1 MITDNKTNFVYFS
14 ALLPQRHPK
23 FFKELRVIL
32 ERKRIKCGLLPDT
45 NDIWCRDY
53 MPIQIAENSFV
64 QFKYYPKYLLALKK
78 DRATI
83 TDVSKTCE
91 AVRIK
96 HMISDIK
103 IDGGNIVR
111 SKTKVIMTK
120 RILSENPH
128 YQEKKLI
135 SRLKI
140 LLKAKQII
148 LIPECP
154 GDPFGHADGMI
165 RFVDGV
171 KDEKTVLVN
180 DFSREP
186 VKFFT
191 EFHRVLSEYGLL
203 PILLPYTAY
212 RNKGDDAEGIYINY
226 LQVGKIVAYPT
237 YGLKEDAL
245 AHKVFTRYFGANVV
259 PIRANS
265 IAKEGGVLN
274 CISWNIVLAKRSDLY
289 LY

>member
-1 MITDNKTNFVYFS
+1 MITDKETNFVYFS
-14 ALLPQRHPK
+14 ELLPKRHSA
-23 FFKELRVIL
+23 FFKELTVIL
-32 ERKRIKCGLLPDT
+32 KHKGMKYVLLPNT

-53 MPIQIAENSFV
+53 MPIQIAGNSFV
-64 QFKYYPKYLLALKK
+64 QFKYYPKYLLGSKK

-83 TDVSKTCE
+83 TDASKTCE
-91 AVRIK
+91 AARIK
-96 HMISDIK
+96 PMISNIK

-154 GDPFGHADGMI
+154 GDSFGHADGMI

-226 LQVGKIVAYPT
+226 LQVGKIVIYPT
-237 YGLKEDAL
+237 YGLKEDAF
-245 AHKVFTRYFGANVV
+245 AHKVFTRYFGANVI
-259 PIRANS
+259 PIRSNE
-265 IAKEGGVLN
+265 IAKKGGVLN
-274 CISWNIVLAKRSDLY
+274 CVSWNLVK
-289 LY
+289 

>member
-1 MITDNKTNFVYFS
+1 MVR
-14 ALLPQRHPK
+14 P
-23 FFKELRVIL
+23 
-32 ERKRIKCGLLPDT
+32 
-45 NDIWCRDY
+45 

-171 KDEKTVLVN
+171 KDEETVLVN

-186 VKFFT
+186 VKFFA

-226 LQVGKIVAYPT
+226 LQVGKFVIYPT
-237 YGLKEDAL
+237 YGLREDTL
-245 AHKVFTRYFGANVV
+245 AHKVFTRYFGQHVFS
-259 PIRANS
+259 IRANA
-265 IAKEGGVLN
+265 IAKKGGVLN
-274 CISWNIVLAKRSDLY
+274 CVSWNINN
-289 LY
+289 